1 MIPFAGKDPNENKR
15 QFTKAVT
22 AYELFQL
29 GLDTLRI
36 AERLG
41 ISEAQALKLV
51 NSERSALIHKPSP
64 YGV

>member
-1 MIPFAGKDPNENKR
+1 MIPFAGHDPNERKR

-41 ISEAQALKLV
+41 VTEAQALKLI
-51 NSERSALIHKPSP
+51 NMERSTLLHKPSP

>member
-15 QFTKAVT
+15 QFAKAVT

-29 GLDTLRI
+29 GLDTMRI
-36 AERLG
+36 ADRLG
-41 ISEAQALKLV
+41 ISEAQALKFV
-51 NSERSALIHKPSP
+51 NQERSALIHKPSP